1 MSELL
6 LSMMVVQLS
15 TRFRWVFCQ
24 LETLRRCL
32 PPSIRRT
39 LEELPE
45 SLDETYERV
54 LREIKKPN
62 RDMAHRLLQCL
73 VVAIRPLRV
82 QELAE
87 VFAVD
92 FDAGEGTARL
102 NLSWRWEDHEQALLS
117 SCSSLISI
125 VENVAVD
132 SDAHSDPGVNSH
144 SGKVE
149 IQNDGSLVVQFSHFS
164 VKEFLTSP
172 RLASPSRD
180 VSHYH
185 ITLEPA
191 HTIMAQACLGILLRL
206 DDGVEENESGNSSP
220 LARYAARHWV
230 AHAQFQNVSPRI
242 QIAIERLF
250 DPDKPYFVAWLGLY
264 NMDYERRSSPF
275 YLFTSSPTSHATPL
289 YYASL
294 CGFQDLVE
302 HLIAKYPHQ
311 VKADGGFCRTPALA
325 ALEGRHFEL
334 ADLLHRNGSSVDLRG
349 FSSQTPLYSA
359 AYQGDLEMVQVLLAY
374 KVDVNSRSVSGSTP
388 LITASYEV
396 RPQTLHV
403 IRLLLENG
411 ANPNVRNDLGGTP
424 LHGASYHGDL
434 EVVRLLLKYGADVE
448 PEDKIGRTPFQTASA
463 YGHHEVATLLLDQGA
478 RRI

>member
-1 MSELL
+1 M
-6 LSMMVVQLS
+6 
-15 TRFRWVFCQ
+15 FFQ

-32 PPSIRRT
+32 PPSIRHT

-62 RDMAHRLLQCL
+62 RDLAHRLVQCL

-82 QELAE
+82 EELAE
-87 VFAVD
+87 VLAVD
-92 FDAGEGTARL
+92 FDDGERTAKL
-102 NLSWRWEDHEQALLS
+102 NPSWRWEDHEQALLS

-125 VENVAVD
+125 VENVTVGSD
-132 SDAHSDPGVNSH
+132 VRSDADVDG
-144 SGKVE
+144 SGDNNE
-149 IQNDGSLVVQFSHFS
+149 IQNDGLLVVQFSHFS

-172 RLASPSRD
+172 RLASPNRD

-185 ITLEPA
+185 IILEPA
-191 HTIMAQACLGILLRL
+191 HTIMAQACLGVLLRL
-206 DDGVEENESGNSSP
+206 DDGVEENGSGDSSP

-230 AHAQFQNVSPRI
+230 AHAQFQNVSSRV
-242 QIAIERLF
+242 QIAMERLF

-264 NMDYERRSSPF
+264 NMDLKHRPSPLSIFGSSPE
-275 YLFTSSPTSHATPL
+275 SDATPL

-311 VKADGGFCRTPALA
+311 VKTDGGYYRTSALA
-325 ALEGRHFEL
+325 ALAGRHFEL
-334 ADLLHRNGSSVDLRG
+334 ACLLHRNGSSVDLPGLGR
-349 FSSQTPLYSA
+349 QTPLFSA
-359 AYQGDLEMVQVLLAY
+359 ASQGDLEMVQVLLDY
-374 KVDVNSRSVSGSTP
+374 KADVNSRNECGATP
-388 LITASYEV
+388 LYSASWKAH
-396 RPQTLHV
+396 PQTLHV
-403 IRLLLENG
+403 VRVLLENG
-411 ANPNVRNDLGGTP
+411 ANPNVGCDDGTTP
-424 LHGASYHGDL
+424 LHIASKYGSV

-448 PEDKIGRTPFQTASA
+448 PEDKEGRTPFKIASEK
-463 YGHHEVATLLLDQGA
+463 GHHEVTKLLLDRGA